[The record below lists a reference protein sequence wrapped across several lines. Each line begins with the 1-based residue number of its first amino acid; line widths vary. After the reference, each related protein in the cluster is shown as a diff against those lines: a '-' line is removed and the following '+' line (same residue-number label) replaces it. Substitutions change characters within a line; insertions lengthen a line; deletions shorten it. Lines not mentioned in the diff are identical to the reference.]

1 MANIDVSHLTS
12 AATLAGLSV
21 DKKGVVTGSG
31 VFDNLMEAVN
41 VHLDAQ
47 YNSGRLTGKDYASVY
62 LGALQSTIQ
71 QSISFILGEQ
81 AADKQAELLAKQV
94 ATEDKKAADVASTT
108 TVRNAQSIN
117 DTALKT
123 AQTNVAINQAAS
135 EIKKAL
141 NIVEDTAVKTAQAA
155 LMAKQTLT
163 EVNKATDVGS
173 TTSVRNAQST
183 KDSLV
188 KTAQIAKL
196 GAEKDVL
203 NQKEVTEWSQ
213 TEKAT
218 VGTAASDNS
227 ILGRQSTLYEEQAKG
242 FKWNADQK
250 YLKTIMDGWA
260 VNIASA
266 DGTGAGVTA
275 INTTTVGSNDLNVL
289 IDGAKPA

>member
-71 QSISFILGEQ
+71 QSIAFILGEQ
-81 AADKQAELLAKQV
+81 TADKQAELLTKQ
-94 ATEDKKAADVASTT
+94 ASTEDRKALDIASTT
-108 TVRNAQSIN
+108 TVRNAQSTN
-117 DTALKT
+117 DTALKA
-123 AQTNVAINQAAS
+123 AQTSVATNQAAT
-135 EIKKAL
+135 ELIKAI
-141 NIVEDTAVKTAQAA
+141 NIAEDTIVKDAQAA
-155 LMAKQTLT
+155 LIVKQTLT

-173 TTSVRNAQST
+173 STSVRNVQST
-183 KDSLV
+183 KDSAI
-188 KTAQIAKL
+188 KDAQVAKL
-196 GAEKDVL
+196 GAEK
-203 NQKEVTEWSQ
+203 EVTEYSQ
-213 TEKAT
+213 TEKISVGFPAT
-218 VGTAASDNS
+218 DNS

-275 INTTTVGSNDLNVL
+275 INTTTTGSNDLNVL

>member
-213 TEKAT
+213 TEKTT

-266 DGTGAGVTA
+266 DGTGAQ
-275 INTTTVGSNDLNVL
+275 
-289 IDGAKPA
+289 

>member
-71 QSISFILGEQ
+71 QSIAFILGEQ
-81 AADKQAELLAKQV
+81 TADKQAELLTKQ
-94 ATEDKKAADVASTT
+94 ASTEDRKALDIASTT
-108 TVRNAQSIN
+108 TVRNAQSTN
-117 DTALKT
+117 DTALKA
-123 AQTNVAINQAAS
+123 AQTSVATNQAAT
-135 EIKKAL
+135 ELIKAI
-141 NIVEDTAVKTAQAA
+141 NIAEDTIVKDAQAA
-155 LMAKQTLT
+155 LIVKQTLT

-173 TTSVRNAQST
+173 STSVRNVQST
-183 KDSLV
+183 KDSAI
-188 KTAQIAKL
+188 KDAQVAKL
-196 GAEKDVL
+196 GAEKKVL
-203 NQKEVTEWSQ
+203 NQKEVTEYSQ
-213 TEKAT
+213 TEKISVGFPAT
-218 VGTAASDNS
+218 DNS

-275 INTTTVGSNDLNVL
+275 INTTTTGSNDLNVL